1 MTVAEAGRP
10 RVAERLSL
18 LDRFLALW
26 IILTMALGVGV
37 GKLFPDVADAI
48 DSARIGT
55 ISFPIAVG
63 LLWMMYPVLAK
74 VRYEEL
80 GKVATAWK
88 IFSVSLVQN
97 WLVGPVIM
105 FALAWLLLPDQPEY
119 RTGLIMVGLARC
131 IAMVLIWNML
141 AEGDNEYC
149 AVLVALNSVFQV
161 LFYSLYAY
169 FFVSVA
175 SSWFG
180 GGEEVH
186 VEFWEVAKSVLIFLG
201 IPLVAGIIT
210 RYVGIRRKGREWYEG
225 VLMPRLGPTAI
236 IGLLFTIVVMFALKG
251 EYIVDVPLDVLR
263 IAVPLLLYF
272 FIMFAVSFFMSWRL
286 RFRYP
291 ETATLSFTAASNNFE
306 LAIAVSI
313 GVFGI
318 ESGQALAAVV
328 GPLVE
333 VPVLIGLVYVALWAR
348 GYFFG
353 PDGVARRRVGARLA
367 PVQAAGSAGEALS
380 PPGDPERPGTRRTGP
395 DG

>member
-1 MTVAEAGRP
+1 MATVAQIAHP
-10 RVAERLSL
+10 RVAGHLSL
-18 LDRFLALW
+18 LDRFLPLW
-26 IILTMALGVGV
+26 IILTMAFGVAL

-48 DSARIGT
+48 DSARVGT
-55 ISFPIAVG
+55 ISFPIAAG
-63 LLWMMYPVLAK
+63 LLWMMYPVLAR

-80 GKVATAWK
+80 GKVTKAWK
-88 IFSVSLVQN
+88 MFSVSLVQN

-119 RTGLIMVGLARC
+119 RTGLIIVGLARC

-141 AEGDNEYC
+141 AEGDNEYA

-180 GGEEVH
+180 GHEDVH
-186 VEFWEVAKSVLIFLG
+186 VSFWEVAKSVLIFLG
-201 IPLVAGIIT
+201 IPLVAGMIT
-210 RYVGIRRKGREWYEG
+210 RYLGIRRKGRDWYEG

-251 EYIVDVPLDVLR
+251 EYIVDVPLDVVR
-263 IAVPLLLYF
+263 IAVPLVLYF
-272 FIMFAVSFFMSWRL
+272 LIMFGVSFLMSWRL

-306 LAIAVSI
+306 LAIAVAI

-328 GPLVE
+328 GPLIE
-333 VPVLIGLVYVALWAR
+333 VPVLVSLVYVALWAR
-348 GYFFG
+348 RYFFA
-353 PDGVARRRVGARLA
+353 PDGAARARVGGRLA
-367 PVQAAGSAGEALS
+367 AVEVT
-380 PPGDPERPGTRRTGP
+380 PGG
-395 DG
+395 

>member
-1 MTVAEAGRP
+1 MTTAEAALPHGT
-10 RVAERLSL
+10 VTGRLSF
-18 LDRFLALW
+18 LDRFIALW
-26 IILTMALGVGV
+26 IILTMALGVAL
-37 GKLFPDVADAI
+37 GKLFPSVADAI
-48 DSARIGT
+48 NSASIGT
-55 ISFPIAVG
+55 TSIPIAIG

-80 GKVATAWK
+80 GKVAKAWK
-88 IFSVSLVQN
+88 VFSVSLVQN
-97 WLVGPVIM
+97 WIVGPILM

-119 RTGLIMVGLARC
+119 RTGLILVGLARC

-141 AEGDNEYC
+141 AEGDNEYA

-161 LFYSLYAY
+161 LFYSLYAW

-180 GGEEVH
+180 GGSEVH
-186 VEFWEVAKSVLIFLG
+186 ISFWEVAKSVLIFLG
-201 IPLVAGIIT
+201 IPLVAGMIT

-251 EYIVDVPLDVLR
+251 EYILDVPLDVLR
-263 IAVPLLLYF
+263 IAIPLLLYF
-272 FIMFAVSFFMSWRL
+272 LIMFGISFLMSWRL

-306 LAIAVSI
+306 LAIAVTI
-313 GVFGI
+313 GIFGI

-328 GPLVE
+328 GPLIE
-333 VPVLIGLVYVALWAR
+333 VPVLIALVYVALWAR
-348 GYFFG
+348 KYFF
-353 PDGVARRRVGARLA
+353 A
-367 PVQAAGSAGEALS
+367 PNGEAVPLHHS
-380 PPGDPERPGTRRTGP
+380 SHVASVEEDR
-395 DG
+395 

>member
-1 MTVAEAGRP
+1 VAVEGVGLPQRTAVVGQ
-10 RVAERLSL
+10 LGL

-26 IILTMALGVGV
+26 IILTMAFGVGL
-37 GKLFPDVADAI
+37 GKLFPSVADSI
-48 DSARIGT
+48 NSASIGT
-55 ISFPIAVG
+55 TSIPIAVG

-80 GKVATAWK
+80 GKVSTAWK

-119 RTGLIMVGLARC
+119 RTGLIIVGLARC

-141 AEGDNEYC
+141 AKGDNEY
-149 AVLVALNSVFQV
+149 AAILVALNSVFQV

-180 GGEEVH
+180 GGEEIH
-186 VEFWEVAKSVLIFLG
+186 ISFWEVARSVLIFLG
-201 IPLVAGIIT
+201 IPLVAGMIT

-263 IAVPLLLYF
+263 IAIPLLLYF
-272 FIMFAVSFFMSWRL
+272 VIMFSVSFLMSWRL
-286 RFRYP
+286 GFRYP

-306 LAIAVSI
+306 LAIAVAI

-333 VPVLIGLVYVALWAR
+333 VPVLVSLVYVSLWAR
-348 GYFFG
+348 RFFFA
-353 PDGVARRRVGARLA
+353 PDGAAKRRPAFARA
-367 PVQAAGSAGEALS
+367 PEG
-380 PPGDPERPGTRRTGP
+380 
-395 DG
+395 

>member
-1 MTVAEAGRP
+1 
-10 RVAERLSL
+10 
-18 LDRFLALW
+18 
-26 IILTMALGVGV
+26 
-37 GKLFPDVADAI
+37 
-48 DSARIGT
+48 
-55 ISFPIAVG
+55 
-63 LLWMMYPVLAK
+63 MMYPVLAK

-119 RTGLIMVGLARC
+119 RTGLIIVGLARC

-141 AEGDNEYC
+141 AEGDNEYA

-169 FFVSVA
+169 FFISVA

-186 VEFWEVAKSVLIFLG
+186 ISFWEVARSVLIFLG
-201 IPLVAGIIT
+201 IPLVAGMIT

-225 VLMPRLGPTAI
+225 VLMPAPGPDGDHRAAVHDRGDVRPQGRVHRGRAPGRGADRDTA
-236 IGLLFTIVVMFALKG
+236 AA
-251 EYIVDVPLDVLR
+251 VLR
-263 IAVPLLLYF
+263 HHVL
-272 FIMFAVSFFMSWRL
+272 VSFLMSWRL

-306 LAIAVSI
+306 LAIAVAI

-328 GPLVE
+328 GPLIE
-333 VPVLIGLVYVALWAR
+333 VPVLITLVYVALWAR
-348 GYFFG
+348 KYFFAS
-353 PDGVARRRVGARLA
+353 DGSAKRLA
-367 PVQAAGSAGEALS
+367 FARVPEA
-380 PPGDPERPGTRRTGP
+380 
-395 DG
+395 